1 MKLSTLIVLVSA
13 ALSLSA
19 HAGNTRL
26 TSELKVA
33 SVVKQADGSEALA
46 SAQSVKPGDLLQYST
61 VHTNPTP
68 RAVSR
73 LVASLPI
80 PAGTEWVAA
89 GTLPSTVSASLDG
102 KVFAPVPLMRK
113 SRRAD
118 GQWVEVAVPLAE
130 YRALRWPEQQLA
142 AGASFTTAARVRVI
156 SVPTPLLAAA
166 PAASAAR

>member
-1 MKLSTLIVLVSA
+1 MKLFASIVLLSA
-13 ALSLSA
+13 ALTA
-19 HAGNTRL
+19 HADNTRL

-61 VHTNPTP
+61 VYSNPTP

-102 KVFAPVPLMRK
+102 AVFAPVPLMRK
-113 SRRAD
+113 TRRAD

-142 AGASFTTAARVRVI
+142 AGASFTTTARVRVI
-156 SVPTPLLAAA
+156 SVPTPVSAAT

>member
-1 MKLSTLIVLVSA
+1 MKLFALIVLLSA
-13 ALSLSA
+13 ALTA
-19 HAGNTRL
+19 HADNTRL

-33 SVVKQADGSEALA
+33 SVVEQADGSEALA

-61 VHTNPTP
+61 VYSNLTP
-68 RAVSR
+68 RTVSR

-80 PAGTEWVAA
+80 PAGTEWVAT

-102 KVFAPVPLMRK
+102 AVFAPLPLMRK
-113 SRRAD
+113 TRRAD

-142 AGASFTTAARVRVI
+142 AGASFTTTARVRVI
-156 SVPTPLLAAA
+156 SVPTPVVAAT